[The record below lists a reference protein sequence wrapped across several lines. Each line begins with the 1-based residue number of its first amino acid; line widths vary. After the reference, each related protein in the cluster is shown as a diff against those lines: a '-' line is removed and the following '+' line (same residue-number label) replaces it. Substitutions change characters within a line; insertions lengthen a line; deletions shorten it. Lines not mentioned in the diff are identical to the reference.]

1 MHAEKPGQQ
10 LDTCIRS
17 LEEIDDWCQIY
28 NAGVNTGKKRKMIQ
42 FLEVRETM
50 KDQEKIQKKQLIPD
64 SRKSISGVE
73 QGESYVLEAK

>member
-1 MHAEKPGQQ
+1 
-10 LDTCIRS
+10 
-17 LEEIDDWCQIY
+17 
-28 NAGVNTGKKRKMIQ
+28 MIQ

-73 QGESYVLEAK
+73 QGESYVLEAKWSCFLGG